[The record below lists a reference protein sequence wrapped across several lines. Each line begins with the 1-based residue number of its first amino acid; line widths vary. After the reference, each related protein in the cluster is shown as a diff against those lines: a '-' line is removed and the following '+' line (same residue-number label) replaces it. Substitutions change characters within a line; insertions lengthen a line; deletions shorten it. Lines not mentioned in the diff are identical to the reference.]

1 MTTLEAAG
9 IFQLCCRQ
17 IGLLLSGRKSDVI
30 FLASFYSLERL
41 CSPKK
46 GLLVRQDRKR
56 PTSFRG
62 RRRHFSSTTSTGR
75 AAAVVVSSN
84 SQGTALLERRNDWR
98 PEDY

>member
-46 GLLVRQDRKR
+46 GLLVRPDWKR
-56 PTSFRG
+56 PTSIGG
-62 RRRHFSSTTSTGR
+62 RRCHFLFYDFDGEGGR
-75 AAAVVVSSN
+75 GGGE
-84 SQGTALLERRNDWR
+84 QQQPRNGAFG
-98 PEDY
+98 EKE

>member
-1 MTTLEAAG
+1 MTTREAAG
-9 IFQLCCRQ
+9 IFQRRCRQ

-46 GLLVRQDRKR
+46 GLLVRPDWKR

-75 AAAVVVSSN
+75 AAAVVSSN
-84 SQGTALLERRNDWR
+84 SQRTALLERRNDWR